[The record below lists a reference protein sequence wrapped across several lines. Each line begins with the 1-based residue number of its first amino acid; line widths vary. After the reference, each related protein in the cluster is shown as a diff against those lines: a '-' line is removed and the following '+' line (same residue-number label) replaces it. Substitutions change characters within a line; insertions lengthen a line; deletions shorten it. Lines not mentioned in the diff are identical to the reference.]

1 MEPIVRDAKPIHVLF
16 VEDEFFLSEWV
27 AESLSEQG
35 FAVES
40 VSNAEDALR
49 HLTLAPVDVLLTD
62 INLPGDMDGIALAH
76 RARELLPGI
85 PVVYASADTAA
96 LDPCK
101 RVPGSI
107 AVSKPYVPAKVGRL
121 LADVV
126 NPAAELV
133 PA

>member
-1 MEPIVRDAKPIHVLF
+1 MEPSIRDGKPIHVLF

-35 FAVES
+35 FAVEA
-40 VSNAEDALR
+40 VCNAEDALR
-49 HLTLAPVDVLLTD
+49 HLTLGPVDVLLTD
-62 INLPGDMDGIALAH
+62 INLPGDMDGIALAR
-76 RARELLPGI
+76 RARELLPGLPI
-85 PVVYASADTAA
+85 VYASGDAAA

-101 RVPGSI
+101 RLPGS
-107 AVSKPYVPAKVGRL
+107 AAMLKPYVPAKVGQL
-121 LADVV
+121 LAGVV